1 MFPPPLLPPDLTHID
16 HFSPA
21 PTQNDLSDA
30 SHKSKGNDKYS
41 SDCSAISSLQQNLT
55 AADKSHI
62 SGSTTKHS
70 ICNATDIDKNTY
82 SNADDGIL
90 SDETHSSGND
100 NGTPPDVM
108 TTYDTP
114 DEKYCNADAR
124 TFPNDTNCL
133 TKYNKSIT
141 GAAKECDSMTYD
153 NPDEKYR
160 NADADIPSADTNYSA
175 KRNGATTGVEKDCDT
190 MTYNTFNKI
199 IVTLTLV
206 ADTNYSAKRNRATT
220 GIEKDCDTMTYD
232 TPNKKYCNANAGI
245 LSNDT
250 TYLDKRNE
258 ATTRVVKDCDAL
270 MNSSILPPGYDM
282 PHDPPTNE
290 DTTSKTQSLREQ
302 LTVTCSV
309 SSYTPDVYTN
319 KFINPILTDN

>member
-160 NADADIPSADTNYSA
+160 NADADIPSADTNYLA

-190 MTYNTFNKI
+190 MTYNTFNK
-199 IVTLTLV
+199 
-206 ADTNYSAKRNRATT
+206 N
-220 GIEKDCDTMTYD
+220 
-232 TPNKKYCNANAGI
+232 YCNANAGI
-245 LSNDT
+245 LSDDT